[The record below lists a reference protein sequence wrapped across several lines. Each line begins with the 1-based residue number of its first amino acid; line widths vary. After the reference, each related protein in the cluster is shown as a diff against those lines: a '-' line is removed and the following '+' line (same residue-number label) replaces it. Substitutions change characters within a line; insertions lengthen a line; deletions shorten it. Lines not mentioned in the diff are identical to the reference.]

1 MCSSFTSRR
10 RWNRGPLGGTGW
22 IDVLDERNAVYHKT
36 PGGGQATVKVWL
48 RREVSGRRGEGRR
61 GLLERHATA
70 RQVLQKLAGKI
81 TFTPTRGKMGAPAY
95 DITAPL
101 TFERV
106 FSGILVHMGNVPS
119 GP

>member
-1 MCSSFTSRR
+1 
-10 RWNRGPLGGTGW
+10 
-22 IDVLDERNAVYHKT
+22 
-36 PGGGQATVKVWL
+36 VWL
-48 RREVSGRRGEGRR
+48 KREVSGADGEGRR
-61 GLLERHATA
+61 GLLERHDTA

-81 TFTPTRGKMGAPAY
+81 TFTPTRGRMGAPAY

-119 GP
+119 GNFPCSAFRLEVDGIADLKVA